1 MPETTQEP
9 RRANLHVA
17 QPVVVCSRSSV
28 EALDVMRMDVARRPP
43 ARGTEPVREGSFV
56 VTRELGSWGT
66 QDASALDRAVALPR
80 PVHVLVPAGG
90 GPKPTALLCPHK
102 WKFRNPYDD
111 LIPFDGGSPRILV
124 APPELAL
131 LQLAARL
138 DRVHVAGLINQ
149 LVGTYRV
156 IRPQAIPTYRRIPHS
171 SIELYPRGSTEDT
184 CISATVY
191 GLKPLTTVER
201 VRDYVRAM
209 PSAHG
214 SHLVEGAL
222 PLAHDGL
229 ASPLE
234 SQTYML
240 AFCSRRLGS
249 LGLPMP
255 DINGELPLTPQAR
268 RFANKDVIIPD
279 FYWPEGHVALETN
292 GWLYHGSPRAITGT
306 SLRDKA
312 YRAMGITCLT
322 LTSPEVRSENL
333 FMAAMEELAGYLGT
347 SIPQGTEAFRRQR
360 QRLRDQMFPPRN
372 VPEPE
377 PETDEGYLAQLDAYA
392 DSLAA
397 SGR

>member
-1 MPETTQEP
+1 
-9 RRANLHVA
+9 
-17 QPVVVCSRSSV
+17 
-28 EALDVMRMDVARRPP
+28 
-43 ARGTEPVREGSFV
+43 
-56 VTRELGSWGT
+56 
-66 QDASALDRAVALPR
+66 
-80 PVHVLVPAGG
+80 
-90 GPKPTALLCPHK
+90 
-102 WKFRNPYDD
+102 
-111 LIPFDGGSPRILV
+111 
-124 APPELAL
+124 
-131 LQLAARL
+131 
-138 DRVHVAGLINQ
+138 
-149 LVGTYRV
+149 
-156 IRPQAIPTYRRIPHS
+156 
-171 SIELYPRGSTEDT
+171 
-184 CISATVY
+184 
-191 GLKPLTTVER
+191 
-201 VRDYVRAM
+201 
-209 PSAHG
+209 
-214 SHLVEGAL
+214 
-222 PLAHDGL
+222 
-229 ASPLE
+229 
-234 SQTYML
+234 ML

-249 LGLPMP
+249 LGQPMP